1 MAHFIIS
8 YDLRKQRNYQPL
20 WDTLASW
27 GAVRLLES
35 LWVVTMNATAAAVR
49 DSLRTVID
57 SDDGVAVMEFRAG
70 SGWGTVGA
78 RDAGNQWFK
87 SHSP

>member
-20 WDTLASW
+20 WDKLNSW

-35 LWVVTMNATAAAVR
+35 LWVVSMNSTAAAIR
-49 DSLRTVID
+49 DALKSVVD
-57 SDDGVAVMEFRAG
+57 DDDGIAVLEF
-70 SGWGTVGA
+70 TA
-78 RDAGNQWFK
+78 RTMWACFKAKDAGVNWLR